1 MGVAAIVI
9 MPLRVPFPVSFIGT
23 LPSQTNGGMGR
34 ITARRTFLLKHVW
47 KLLLMWFKKTYHH
60 TWIKERLL
68 KILLKVIHMW
78 KDFRIDVGSLINT
91 LNLKSLSLNYNPLK
105 QGEKKPKPP
114 YLKSSKQAVVCYF
127 MYFSYQLMSLD
138 FPSDFV
144 FYAVKQL
151 PASDLK
157 EQLYFIVFLTHSHSF
172 HLCDY
177 RESDCVWFF

>member
-1 MGVAAIVI
+1 
-9 MPLRVPFPVSFIGT
+9 MPLRVPFPVSFVGT

-34 ITARRTFLLKHVW
+34 ITARRTFLLKNVW
-47 KLLLMWFKKTYHH
+47 KLLLTWFKKTYRH

-78 KDFRIDVGSLINT
+78 KIRLQDWCWEPNKHIELEKLILKTIT
-91 LNLKSLSLNYNPLK
+91 LSNK
-105 QGEKKPKPP
+105 EKPKPP
-114 YLKSSKQAVVCYF
+114 YLKSSKQAVVCYLI
-127 MYFSYQLMSLD
+127 YFSYQLMSLD

-172 HLCDY
+172 YLCDY